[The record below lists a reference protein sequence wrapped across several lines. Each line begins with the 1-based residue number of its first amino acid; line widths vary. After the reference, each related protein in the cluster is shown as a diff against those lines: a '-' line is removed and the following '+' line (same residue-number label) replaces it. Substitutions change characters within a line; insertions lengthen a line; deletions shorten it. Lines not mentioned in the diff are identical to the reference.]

1 MYYGIKVLRVA
12 AKTTHPFHVGLGIHI
27 VDGISKFEHDGLA
40 GKSLNKDLHAAW
52 HHHRHRFLTLSPYL
66 FQIEYSFIPVSRSI

>member
-1 MYYGIKVLRVA
+1 MA